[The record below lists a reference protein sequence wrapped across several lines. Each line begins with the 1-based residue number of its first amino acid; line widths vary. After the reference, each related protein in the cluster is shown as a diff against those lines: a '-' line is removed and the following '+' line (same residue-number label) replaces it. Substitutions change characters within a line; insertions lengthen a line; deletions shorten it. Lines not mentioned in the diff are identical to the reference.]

1 MKEKHKRKKE
11 SSTCKIKVYDIV
23 FGPKDRKKRKRGP
36 VEKRRR
42 RNTKKVLRAKRS
54 RNIESR
60 SKSRPYPYTGGESHR
75 IEEEQNV
82 WTISRETVRSYY
94 WIGRQIGNRGMVQE
108 IFGVEDR
115 M

>member
-1 MKEKHKRKKE
+1 MKGKHKRKKE

-54 RNIESR
+54 KTIGSR
-60 SKSRPYPYTGGESHR
+60 SKPRAYPYTGGVSHR
-75 IEEEQNV
+75 IKGEQNV
-82 WTISRETVRSYY
+82 WDISRETVH
-94 WIGRQIGNRGMVQE
+94 E
-108 IFGVEDR
+108 
-115 M
+115 